1 MEDKKKKIEKKKIEK
16 EVDPNS
22 FYEEIDG
29 VYNHPKKDVSIK
41 IKRSLE
47 DIRRKK
53 EAEKIINQEKKPTEV
68 MPPEFNPQEYKKRE
82 NKKLEDLG
90 ANVKVYSKSSHE
102 TLLIILIG
110 VLVVFGLFF
119 VWGVS
124 NDKFKTDFTCPDCN
138 CPQALLSCPNIEQPD
153 CVCNQTLSC
162 PEFNDTSIIDAINNL
177 NMSNSTGGS

>member
-1 MEDKKKKIEKKKIEK
+1 MKAKKKKIEKKKIEK

-29 VYNHPKKDVSIK
+29 VYDHPKKK
-41 IKRSLE
+41 INVKVKRSTE
-47 DIRRKK
+47 DLDKKK
-53 EAEKIINQEKKPTEV
+53 EANKIIEQEKKPVEV
-68 MPPEFNPQEYKKRE
+68 MPSKFDSKQYKEKE

-102 TLLIILIG
+102 TLFIILIG

-138 CPQALLSCPNIEQPD
+138 CPQAQLSCPNIEQPD

>member
-1 MEDKKKKIEKKKIEK
+1 MKAKKKKIEKKKIEK

-29 VYNHPKKDVSIK
+29 VYNHPKKDINIK
-41 IKRSLE
+41 MKRSLE

-53 EAEKIINQEKKPTEV
+53 EAENIIKQENKPVEV
-68 MPPEFNPQEYKKRE
+68 MPSEFDSQKYKEKE
-82 NKKLEDLG
+82 NKKLENLG
-90 ANVKVYSKSSHE
+90 ANVKVYRKSSHD
-102 TLLIILIG
+102 TLLIVLIG
-110 VLVVFGLFF
+110 VIVVFGLFF

-124 NDKFKTDFTCPDCN
+124 NDKFKTDFTCPDLS

-177 NMSNSTGGS
+177 NITNNTGS